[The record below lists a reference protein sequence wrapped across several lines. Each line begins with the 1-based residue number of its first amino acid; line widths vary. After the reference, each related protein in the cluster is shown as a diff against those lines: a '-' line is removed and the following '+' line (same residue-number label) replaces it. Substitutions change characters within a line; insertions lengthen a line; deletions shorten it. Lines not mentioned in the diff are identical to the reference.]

1 LFSAQGI
8 LAQGET
14 MAKKRGEPT
23 QAYRVSTVSDWDFLV
38 AFTNYFGLRRGAE
51 ILGITLLLRASG
63 LIPATGAFSIN
74 QLADKLK
81 ERGVSSKAATY
92 RAMTD
97 LKAFAE
103 YFEDESL
110 TINQLV
116 DRLGKVDL
124 SRMGE
129 VVVE

>member
-1 LFSAQGI
+1 
-8 LAQGET
+8 
-14 MAKKRGEPT
+14 
-23 QAYRVSTVSDWDFLV
+23 
-38 AFTNYFGLRRGAE
+38 
-51 ILGITLLLRASG
+51 

-97 LKAFAE
+97 LKAFCE